1 MRRLWIKVHLYV
13 AAFFLPI
20 LLAMAS
26 SGGLYLLGIKGS
38 VDSTTV
44 TLSTNQVLSQ
54 VLSADSG
61 TLDDDVRELLS
72 SNGIDFEFEYIK
84 VSGSTFITR
93 PTSSDYYEI
102 TTDEN
107 GAQATLNRP
116 DLIKT
121 LVELHKGHGPLL
133 FKDLQKLMA
142 LGLLIILLS
151 GFWLGASSPTLR
163 VPTLLTAAAGLLA
176 FLGLGFM
183 A

>member
-44 TLSTNQVLSQ
+44 TLSTNQVLS
-54 VLSADSG
+54 ADSG

-93 PTSSDYYEI
+93 PTSADYYEI

-163 VPTLLTAAAGLLA
+163 VPTLLTGAAGLLV
-176 FLGLGFM
+176 FLALGFM

>member
-1 MRRLWIKVHLYV
+1 MRRLWIKIHLYV
-13 AAFFLPI
+13 AAFFLPM

-44 TLSTNQVLSQ
+44 TLSTNQL
-54 VLSADSG
+54 LSADSG
-61 TLDDDVRELLS
+61 TLENDVRELLN
-72 SNGIDFEFEYIK
+72 SNGIDFDFEYIK

-163 VPTLLTAAAGLLA
+163 VPTLLTAAAGLLV

-183 A
+183 T